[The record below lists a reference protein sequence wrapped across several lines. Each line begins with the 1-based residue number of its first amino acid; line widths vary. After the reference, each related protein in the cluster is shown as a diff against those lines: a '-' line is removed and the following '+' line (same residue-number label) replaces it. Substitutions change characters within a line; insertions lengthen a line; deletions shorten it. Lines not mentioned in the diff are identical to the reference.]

1 MFVDCSEV
9 RIVATVKSDQITNG
23 FFASAASISWRNL
36 IAGLAR
42 KAARATETRQVG
54 MTADL
59 WVGGLAADQRFI
71 DQSSKSAVQDQI
83 LPIGWGGDGA
93 DRWPIAYTMVFVVGA
108 SGLLWALIIGA
119 VNWFIG

>member
-1 MFVDCSEV
+1 
-9 RIVATVKSDQITNG
+9 VATVKSDQITNG
-23 FFASAASISWRNL
+23 FFASAASISWRNV

-83 LPIGWGGDGA
+83 LPVGWSEDRT
-93 DRWPIAYTMVFVVGA
+93 DRWPMSYSVAFVIGA
-108 SGLLWALIIGA
+108 SALLSALILGA
-119 VNWFIG
+119 VDWFIG

>member
-1 MFVDCSEV
+1 M
-9 RIVATVKSDQITNG
+9 ATVKSDQITNG
-23 FFASAASISWRNL
+23 FFAFAASISLPNV

-59 WVGGLAADQRFI
+59 WAGGLAADQHFI
-71 DQSSKSAVQDQI
+71 NQGLESAVQDQI

-93 DRWPIAYTMVFVVGA
+93 DRWPIAYTMVFFVGA